1 MRTRKKPNF
10 WYIPRQ
16 SNAQQ
21 LRNGLDLVVSTPGR
35 LIDLVLKGFLTLDS
49 VTCLVIDEFDKMLDS
64 TFWAQ
69 LNFIN
74 SLLPSPSICQ
84 RTLFS
89 ASFARKVRPYVDQ
102 IFNHSN
108 REALYES
115 IKLCE
120 EAVGFE
126 RKIGDYSLL
135 VLGKLNEVREEVQ
148 EEFVFVGGESEKER
162 WLVAQ
167 VRRLVAQG
175 KLIIFVNTQERTLK
189 IQELIQKHLNLKV
202 PAIHGN
208 MFTLER
214 HRILSAFRAESD
226 VLISTNVLGR
236 GIDVK
241 QVRYSP
247 LGL

>member
-1 MRTRKKPNF
+1 M
-10 WYIPRQ
+10 
-16 SNAQQ
+16 
-21 LRNGLDLVVSTPGR
+21 VSTPGR
-35 LIDLVLKGFLTLDS
+35 LIDLVLKSFLTLDS

-74 SLLPSPSICQ
+74 SLLPSPNLCQ

-108 REALYES
+108 SEQLYES

-120 EAVGFE
+120 EAVGFR
-126 RKIGDYSLL
+126 RKIDNYSLL
-135 VLGKLNEVREEVQ
+135 VLGKLNQVREEVS
-148 EEFVFVGGESEKER
+148 EEFVFVGGEAEKER
-162 WLVAQ
+162 WLVSQ
-167 VRRLVAQG
+167 IRKLVSEG
-175 KLIIFVNTQERTLK
+175 KLIIFVNSQERTLR
-189 IQELIQKHLNLKV
+189 IQELIQKHLNLQV

-214 HRILSAFRAESD
+214 HKILSSFRTESD

-241 QVRYSP
+241 QIQ
-247 LGL
+247 